1 MPVPQKALIVRTG
14 PSGHDG
20 LDALNDELRRGWQV
34 AHVTSMGGA
43 AVGTTDDGPP
53 VLAVAALVVLERAFE
68 QPDEATLAA
77 EALGEALDDTD
88 SAVDEVVEEAL
99 DERGP
104 MTG

>member
-14 PSGHDG
+14 PAGHDG

-34 AHVTSMGGA
+34 VHVTSMGGA
-43 AVGTTDDGPP
+43 AVGAADGPP
-53 VLAVAALVVLERAFE
+53 ALAVAALVVLERAPE
-68 QPDEATLAA
+68 QPDEAALAA

-99 DERGP
+99 GEQDP